1 MKRKSPLISENLLI
15 TPSTAPKE
23 KIHEDIH
30 KAPEIYDR
38 YLVSNKVEIAF
49 NTIDDATLK
58 IILDAALNMA
68 RKLKG

>member
-1 MKRKSPLISENLLI
+1 MRKGCNVLDALYNEY
-15 TPSTAPKE
+15 K
-23 KIHEDIH
+23 EDIQ

-38 YLVSNKVEIAF
+38 YLFSNKVEIAF

-58 IILDAALNMA
+58 IILDAVLNMA